1 MQSVVSRRHCYICIC
16 LNIILMMHCTSKTT
30 LEHGYQPVKL
40 ARWITPVGVVHN
52 QCTPITQEIKFS
64 SSSHFSLCS
73 LFFPKIRWSIQA
85 TAVQHYEFRSGRPTH
100 DSIPPRSG
108 PHKLKPHLWASS
120 PTAGALPTSC
130 AIVVPPTCTSSQE
143 YETWGPE
150 RGRKRGATPYW
161 WEGGGEGG
169 R

>member
-1 MQSVVSRRHCYICIC
+1 MQSVVSRRHCCMCIC

-85 TAVQHYEFRSGRPTH
+85 TAVQKLAATTLRAQIRLTDPWFHPSQER
-100 DSIPPRSG
+100 SIPPRSG
-108 PHKLKPHLWASS
+108 PHKLKPHLRASS
-120 PTAGALPTSC
+120 PAAGARPTSY

-143 YETWGPE
+143 
-150 RGRKRGATPYW
+150 
-161 WEGGGEGG
+161 
-169 R
+169 